1 MLMFK
6 KFLGPLFFLSLATHA
21 VATPI
26 EAFHKKYPHNLDAIT
41 KIYKRLAV
49 RGYSNQD
56 ISDTIIQTLTIA
68 DQSNTVQ
75 RTNPPQHSKDQKICF
90 ATGAIAGSA
99 LVALGCIGF
108 YVLASHQEKNN
119 QKQRAEEEIKL
130 QLREAAKELER
141 QQKIDNDNKE
151 MQRKLQD
158 ELDAKLRLIDEEF
171 ERKKC
176 EINQGLEQL
185 RKQQEE
191 LEQLEQAIKQEKD
204 TASLIDTQR
213 KQEANDIQEELKKQ
227 YELREQKHKEF
238 LRKRQAETQVIL
250 EREQEELRKRQL
262 QREADCEK
270 QIEELRLKQKI
281 KAEESL
287 EKFKKE
293 LKAIQQEAKK
303 NQVEMERAL
312 KKTNL

>member
-6 KFLGPLFFLSLATHA
+6 KFLGPLFFLYLATHA

-26 EAFHKKYPHNLDAIT
+26 EAFHKKYPHNLDAIA

-49 RGYSNQD
+49 RGYSNQE
-56 ISDTIIQTLTIA
+56 ISDTIIQALTIA
-68 DQSNTVQ
+68 DQSNTVH

-90 ATGAIAGSA
+90 AIGVVAGSSLIA
-99 LVALGCIGF
+99 IGCIGF
-108 YVLASHQEKNN
+108 YVLASHQDKNN

-130 QLREAAKELER
+130 QLREATKELVR

-151 MQRKLQD
+151 VQRKLQE
-158 ELDAKLRLIDEEF
+158 ELDAELRLIDEEF

-176 EINQGLEQL
+176 EINQ
-185 RKQQEE
+185 E
-191 LEQLEQAIKQEKD
+191 LEQLHKHQEELD
-204 TASLIDTQR
+204 LLIQQEHDRASLIDKQR
-213 KQEANDIQEELKKQ
+213 KQEANDMQEELKKQ
-227 YELREQKHKEF
+227 DELRKQKHKDF
-238 LRKRQAETQVIL
+238 LRKMQAETQVML

-270 QIEELRLKQKI
+270 QIEELKLKQKI

-303 NQVEMERAL
+303 NQGEMERAL
-312 KKTNL
+312 KETNL